1 MDFKQIEAF
10 VYVAKYKS
18 FSRAAEK
25 LLLSQPTI
33 STHISTLEE
42 QLGVKLFDR
51 LSKEVILTEA
61 GQVFYPY
68 AVDILDLI
76 KEFLNEISGHLHI
89 GYSTVPAEFILPEV
103 IRKFKEEYPKTFFT
117 LDINGTQN
125 VVQRLSDGILDLA
138 IVARKIPKKDLEYK
152 VLLRDKIVLIVH
164 KNHKFYDRA
173 SVFLEEILQESF
185 IIREMGSGTRAAV
198 EHAFKQKG
206 YDFDSLDAVAMLS
219 STYSIKHAVKRQ
231 LGIAFMSQM
240 ALSEDEC
247 GGGIKAIPITD
258 LVVEKEIYVVYRHA
272 SETRARIKKIPDGR
286 LKKPLFFL
294 FSLNFLSARPSLS
307 LMRKLFCTK

>member
-68 AVDILDLI
+68 AVDILDLRERSQEAI

-152 VLLRDKIVLIVH
+152 VLLRDKIVLVVH
-164 KNHKFYDRA
+164 KNHKFFDRA

-206 YDFDSLDAVAMLS
+206 YDFESLDAVAMLS

-258 LVVEKEIYVVYRHA
+258 LVVEKEIYVVYSKKRTNKKLMKHFIDTLLKHA
-272 SETRARIKKIPDGR
+272 KE
-286 LKKPLFFL
+286 
-294 FSLNFLSARPSLS
+294 
-307 LMRKLFCTK
+307 

>member
-61 GQVFYPY
+61 GQIFYPY
-68 AVDILDLI
+68 AVDILDLRERSQEAV

-125 VVQRLSDGILDLA
+125 VIQRLSDGILDLA

-152 VLLRDKIVLIVH
+152 VLLRDKIVLVVH
-164 KNHKFYDRA
+164 KNHKFYERD
-173 SVFLEEILQESF
+173 SVFLEEILHESF

-219 STYSIKHAVKRQ
+219 STYSIKHAIKRQ

-240 ALSEDEC
+240 ALAEDEC
-247 GGGIKAIPITD
+247 GSTIKAVPITD
-258 LVVEKEIYVVYRHA
+258 LVVEKEIYVAY
-272 SETRARIKKIPDGR
+272 SKKRTNKKLMKHFIDTL
-286 LKKPLFFL
+286 LKYPKE
-294 FSLNFLSARPSLS
+294 
-307 LMRKLFCTK
+307 

>member
-68 AVDILDLI
+68 AVDILDLRERSQEAI

-258 LVVEKEIYVVYRHA
+258 LVVEKEIYVVYSKKRTNKKLMKHFIDTLLKHA
-272 SETRARIKKIPDGR
+272 RE
-286 LKKPLFFL
+286 
-294 FSLNFLSARPSLS
+294 
-307 LMRKLFCTK
+307 

>member
-68 AVDILDLI
+68 AVDILDLRERSQEAI

-164 KNHKFYDRA
+164 KNHKFFDRA

-206 YDFDSLDAVAMLS
+206 YDFESLDAVAMLS

-258 LVVEKEIYVVYRHA
+258 LVVEKEIYVVYSKKRTNKKLMKHFIDTLLKHA
-272 SETRARIKKIPDGR
+272 RE
-286 LKKPLFFL
+286 
-294 FSLNFLSARPSLS
+294 
-307 LMRKLFCTK
+307 

>member
-68 AVDILDLI
+68 AVDILDLRERSQEAI

-164 KNHKFYDRA
+164 KNHKFFDRA

-206 YDFDSLDAVAMLS
+206 YDFESLDAVAMLS

-258 LVVEKEIYVVYRHA
+258 LVVEKEIYVVYSKKRTNKKLMKYFIDTLLKHA
-272 SETRARIKKIPDGR
+272 RE
-286 LKKPLFFL
+286 
-294 FSLNFLSARPSLS
+294 
-307 LMRKLFCTK
+307 

>member
-1 MDFKQIEAF
+1 MNRLLFKEFVMDFKQIEAF

-68 AVDILDLI
+68 AVDILDLRERSQEAI

-89 GYSTVPAEFILPEV
+89 GYSTIPAEFILPEV
-103 IRKFKEEYPKTFFT
+103 IKTFKEEYPKTFFT
-117 LDINGTQN
+117 LDIQGTQN
-125 VVQRLSDGILDLA
+125 IIQRLSDGILDLA

-164 KNHKFYDRA
+164 KNHKFYDRD

-206 YDFDSLDAVAMLS
+206 YDFESLDAVAMLS

-247 GGGIKAIPITD
+247 GHAIKAIPITD
-258 LVVEKEIYVVYRHA
+258 LVVEKDIYVVY
-272 SETRARIKKIPDGR
+272 SKKRTNKKLMKQFIDTL
-286 LKKPLFFL
+286 LKQAKE
-294 FSLNFLSARPSLS
+294 
-307 LMRKLFCTK
+307 

>member
-68 AVDILDLI
+68 AVDILDLRERSQEAI

-152 VLLRDKIVLIVH
+152 VLLKDKIVLIVH
-164 KNHKFYDRA
+164 KSHKFYERA
-173 SVFLEEILQESF
+173 SVFLEEILHESF
-185 IIREMGSGTRAAV
+185 IVREMGSGTRAAV

-247 GGGIKAIPITD
+247 GREIKAIPITD
-258 LVVEKEIYVVYRHA
+258 LVVEKDIYVVYSKKRTNKKLMKHFID
-272 SETRARIKKIPDGR
+272 TLLKYARE
-286 LKKPLFFL
+286 
-294 FSLNFLSARPSLS
+294 
-307 LMRKLFCTK
+307 